1 MLTRAVDMKNAPG
14 QAGQSTSCAQC
25 RFLRLRVSATPARR
39 VGEVEPWRCRRA
51 DALQTTIHGVDG
63 MSDLSS
69 ATTANFHSALE
80 EFEAA
85 WENPTHTRFTL
96 PAVQV
101 NNVLAKKYTTSSPV
115 RLTRDMVWDMELQKA
130 WDPKTFI
137 PYVVSEAKSWGRHRL
152 RDGSERFFRSSEQ
165 LGWITGQRGTVLEEV
180 LIDHAGQRI
189 LFLGRETLQ
198 IDGGRLRAS
207 NFQPLF
213 HVEHAA
219 GGSVDDPL
227 NLWRIVILTPEWDER
242 YTEPFK
248 EMAREGL
255 LPGFLEIYIER
266 KFHCDL
272 KRRAA

>member
-1 MLTRAVDMKNAPG
+1 
-14 QAGQSTSCAQC
+14 
-25 RFLRLRVSATPARR
+25 
-39 VGEVEPWRCRRA
+39 
-51 DALQTTIHGVDG
+51 
-63 MSDLSS
+63 
-69 ATTANFHSALE
+69 
-80 EFEAA
+80 
-85 WENPTHTRFTL
+85 
-96 PAVQV
+96 
-101 NNVLAKKYTTSSPV
+101 
-115 RLTRDMVWDMELQKA
+115 MVWDMELQKA

-137 PYVVSEAKSWGRHRL
+137 PYVVSEAKSWGRHKL

-165 LGWITGQRGTVLEEV
+165 LGWITGERGTVLEEV

-198 IDGGRLRAS
+198 IEGDRLRAS

-213 HVEHAA
+213 NVEHAA
-219 GGSVDDPL
+219 GGSLDDPL
-227 NLWRIVILTPEWDER
+227 NLWRIVILTPESDER

-272 KRRAA
+272 KRRVA

>member
-1 MLTRAVDMKNAPG
+1 
-14 QAGQSTSCAQC
+14 
-25 RFLRLRVSATPARR
+25 
-39 VGEVEPWRCRRA
+39 
-51 DALQTTIHGVDG
+51 

-101 NNVLAKKYTTSSPV
+101 NSVLAKQYTTSFPV

-165 LGWITGQRGTVLEEV
+165 LGWITGERSRRCLS
-180 LIDHAGQRI
+180 I
-189 LFLGRETLQ
+189 TLVNEYCFS
-198 IDGGRLRAS
+198 GARLCKSTAT
-207 NFQPLF
+207 
-213 HVEHAA
+213 A
-219 GGSVDDPL
+219 
-227 NLWRIVILTPEWDER
+227 
-242 YTEPFK
+242 
-248 EMAREGL
+248 
-255 LPGFLEIYIER
+255 
-266 KFHCDL
+266 
-272 KRRAA
+272 

>member
-1 MLTRAVDMKNAPG
+1 
-14 QAGQSTSCAQC
+14 
-25 RFLRLRVSATPARR
+25 
-39 VGEVEPWRCRRA
+39 
-51 DALQTTIHGVDG
+51 

-101 NNVLAKKYTTSSPV
+101 NSVLAKKYTTSSPV

-137 PYVVSEAKSWGRHRL
+137 PYVVSEAKSWDRHRL

-165 LGWITGQRGTVLEEV
+165 LGWITGERGTVLEEV

>member
-1 MLTRAVDMKNAPG
+1 MLYPKLNPGAATDCATAANAFSG
-14 QAGQSTSCAQC
+14 
-25 RFLRLRVSATPARR
+25 RLSNL
-39 VGEVEPWRCRRA
+39 VG
-51 DALQTTIHGVDG
+51 
-63 MSDLSS
+63 
-69 ATTANFHSALE
+69 
-80 EFEAA
+80 
-85 WENPTHTRFTL
+85 
-96 PAVQV
+96 
-101 NNVLAKKYTTSSPV
+101 SP
-115 RLTRDMVWDMELQKA
+115 
-130 WDPKTFI
+130 
-137 PYVVSEAKSWGRHRL
+137 
-152 RDGSERFFRSSEQ
+152 
-165 LGWITGQRGTVLEEV
+165 GQRGTVLEEV